1 MKKTVIEKNGIS
13 LIVLIITIVIII
25 TLAGTIILSLKRSN
39 TINKAQEANFKTNM
53 NSYKQQLNMYV
64 SDEYLKTMVHSI
76 ENLNAETYEEIQ
88 KIIKGITEEQSKKI
102 RIIKGKLLYVGS
114 DLKEIEWAKETNVS
128 LEVPYVKEGLI
139 LWYDGIYNGG
149 IGIHIDNENVNKTIW
164 KDLSD
169 SGNNATITTSP
180 FNKNSGW
187 TSNGF
192 KCHTG
197 YTGQILS
204 NNEISNIQSFTINL
218 TGVFDTNK
226 DTPNFPRIFSTN
238 GTYTNVYEFI
248 NGLDMTI
255 INSNSYINGY
265 ASNGINDYSNSTTI
279 NYGPIGKVYITITYD
294 INTKTI
300 KVYREGELIYSNVL
314 NKISNININRIAMNF
329 ARRDTTGSYEY
340 NAIRLYNRLLSED
353 EIQQNYN
360 LDKSRFS
367 L

>member
-1 MKKTVIEKNGIS
+1 MNMNDYNGIS
-13 LIVLIITIVIII
+13 LIVLIITVIIMI
-25 TLAGTIILSLKRSN
+25 ILAGAILLSLNSSII
-39 TINKAQEANFKTNM
+39 INKAQEANFKTNM
-53 NSYKQQLNMYV
+53 NSYNQQLNMYV
-64 SDEYLKTMVHSI
+64 SDEYLKTMVNNL
-76 ENLNAETYEEIQ
+76 EDLNAETYEEIQ
-88 KIIKGITEEQSKKI
+88 KIIKGITEEHAKKI

-114 DLKEIEWAKETNVS
+114 DLKEIEWAKEANIS
-128 LEVPYVKEGLI
+128 LELPYVKEGII

-149 IGIHIDNENVNKTIW
+149 IGIHTENSSTNKSIW

-169 SGNNATITTSP
+169 SGNNATITASP
-180 FNKNSGW
+180 FNANSGW
-187 TSNGF
+187 TSNSF
-192 KCHTG
+192 SCDTG

-204 NNEISNIQSFTINL
+204 NSEISNVQSFTINL
-218 TGVFDTNK
+218 TGAFDTNK

-238 GTYTNVYEFI
+238 GTYTSVYEFI

-255 INSNSYINGY
+255 VNSNNHINGY
-265 ASNGINDYSNSTTI
+265 ASNGINDYSNSTSI

-300 KVYREGELIYSNVL
+300 KVYREGEIFSSQVL
-314 NKISNININRIAMNF
+314 NKISNINVDRIAMNF

-353 EIQQNYN
+353 EIQQNYK